1 MINQVIRF
9 QNDMVLVFD
18 ENGEQIPEFQGRY
31 QDVRVKILAR
41 APKGAKFYHG
51 TWNPLG
57 GQNFIKGEAPR
68 KEW

>member
-1 MINQVIRF
+1 MISVVIKF
-9 QNDMVLVFD
+9 ENGMVLVFD
-18 ENGEQIPEFQGRY
+18 ENGKQMPEFEGKY

-51 TWNPLG
+51 TWNLLG
-57 GQNFIKGEAPR
+57 GQNFIKGEVSR